1 MFFNCLYH
9 TLTAVKTSLLK
20 ENNEPAGP
28 EASTFA
34 VISTLSEADHSSDY
48 SSVEG
53 QTLVSDDEL
62 KFKSRNSPFQAFSTL
77 RRPDMVPQ
85 HAEFSSDGEDW

>member
-1 MFFNCLYH
+1 M
-9 TLTAVKTSLLK
+9 TAVKTSLLK
-20 ENNEPAGP
+20 ENNEATASLEP

-34 VISTLSEADHSSDY
+34 AISTFSEADNSSDY

-62 KFKSRNSPFQAFSTL
+62 KFMSGNPPYKVFSTL
-77 RRPDMVPQ
+77 RRPDMVPK
-85 HAEFSSDGEDW
+85 HTEFSSDGEDW